1 MKIRAGYEI
10 AYECAQPTP
19 MVLML
24 SVHPSRIADIA
35 APHRIVFDPPIAAR
49 NYRDDFDNICTRIIA
64 PPGRLTVAT
73 DFIIGDPG
81 TPDVVAP
88 DAEQAPGSRSIS
100 AGAGT
105 RSMRVTTPP

>member
-10 AYECAQPTP
+10 TYECAQQTP
-19 MVLML
+19 MVLTL
-24 SVHPSRIADIA
+24 SVHPSRTADLS

-49 NYRDDFDNICTRIIA
+49 DYRDDFDNICTRIIA

-73 DFIIGDPG
+73 NFLIADPG

-88 DAEQAPGSRSIS
+88 NAEQVPIQELPDDILIYLLG
-100 AGAGT
+100 
-105 RSMRVTTPP
+105 